1 MRDRARRLLLPFL
14 SYIVFIGPLDS
25 GLSIRVNGIPEAFA
39 SLPEWVVFCI
49 RAVQGMG
56 PSWFLLQLF
65 VLSACL
71 AGIRKADKKG
81 RLSALGEKCTLPILL
96 LLYFPVLASAQILYI
111 AYTFRVGLYLLLF
124 LMGYY
129 VFYHEKIMRQLQ
141 KYSLPLLGA
150 GLAAGAAQ
158 TVFPGESLIR

>member
-1 MRDRARRLLLPFL
+1 MCIRDS

-96 LLYFPVLASAQILYI
+96 LLYFPVLASAQILY
-111 AYTFRVGLYLLLF
+111 L
-124 LMGYY
+124 
-129 VFYHEKIMRQLQ
+129 
-141 KYSLPLLGA
+141 
-150 GLAAGAAQ
+150 
-158 TVFPGESLIR
+158 SLIHILAKGMEKGMEKGMYL